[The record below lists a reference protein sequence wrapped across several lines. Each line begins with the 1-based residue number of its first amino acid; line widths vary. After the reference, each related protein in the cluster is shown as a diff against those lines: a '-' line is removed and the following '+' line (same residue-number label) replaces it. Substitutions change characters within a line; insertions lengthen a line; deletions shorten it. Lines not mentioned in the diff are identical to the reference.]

1 MERKFGIELE
11 IVGITQ
17 DAALKALKAVR
28 IKVNAEGYNHTTRN
42 YWKIVPDGSVTNGFE
57 VVSPILKGET
67 GIEEAEI
74 VARALEDAGAYANRT
89 CGFHVHFDAS
99 DLGTDHIKNIVRRY
113 ALHEAE
119 IDAFMPKSRRG
130 NTNQYCRSLNG
141 LLGQNFETATTTQA
155 LANSQPTRYYK
166 VNLKS
171 YQRHGTIEFR
181 QHSGTVNAMKICNWI
196 RFLAEF
202 IDECGRS
209 QEAGRP
215 AQAQPTKPLSPVNR
229 RLVTMLENGAVTLN
243 EICQNFGWLTHT
255 GRAAIARLRK
265 TGLMVVSQKM
275 DGQTAYRVEAQSATN
290 QADTLWNGISR
301 KVALFYQRRAAVLA
315 TAA

>member
-17 DAALKALKAVR
+17 DAAIKALKAVQ

-99 DLGTDHIKNIVRRY
+99 DLGMEHIKKIVRRY
-113 ALHEAE
+113 AAHEQE

-130 NTNQYCRSLNG
+130 NANQYCQSLSG
-141 LLGQNFETATTTQA
+141 MLGHAFDSATTTQA
-155 LANSQPTRYYK
+155 LVNSQPSRYYK

-181 QHSGTVNAMKICNWI
+181 QHSGTVNAMKVCTWI

-202 IDECGRS
+202 IDECGRETS
-209 QEAGRP
+209 DPETIQLAE
-215 AQAQPTKPLSPVNR
+215 TLSPVNK
-229 RLVTMLENGAVTLN
+229 RLAALLENGAVTLD
-243 EICQNFGWLTHT
+243 EICQNFGWLAHT

-265 TGLMVVSQKM
+265 TGMKVVSQKI
-275 DGQTAYRVEAQSATN
+275 DGQTGYRLETQNDAT
-290 QADTLWNGISR
+290 DRLWNGISR